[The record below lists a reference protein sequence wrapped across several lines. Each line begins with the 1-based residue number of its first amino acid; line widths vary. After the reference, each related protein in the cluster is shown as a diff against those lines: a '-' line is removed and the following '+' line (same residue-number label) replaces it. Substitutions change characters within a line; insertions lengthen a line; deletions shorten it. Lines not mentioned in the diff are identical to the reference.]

1 MAQKTFPKTIRTIF
15 NENID
20 QFLCVKN
27 IRSTFKENTD
37 QFLELKKKK

>member
-20 QFLCVKN
+20 QFL
-27 IRSTFKENTD
+27 D
-37 QFLELKKKK
+37 LKKLGLHLMKI